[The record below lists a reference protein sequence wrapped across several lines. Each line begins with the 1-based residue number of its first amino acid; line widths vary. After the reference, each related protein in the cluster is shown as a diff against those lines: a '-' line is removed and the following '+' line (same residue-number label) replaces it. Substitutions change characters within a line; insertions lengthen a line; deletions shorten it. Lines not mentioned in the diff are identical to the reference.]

1 MIVHADDDVAVAGEH
16 LGIPPEVP
24 AVDMRRM
31 RASVNRVQQRPLFA
45 RVEIGRVRDPDLD
58 GLPAPTAY
66 RQLTR
71 RAESNPGKQRAVETF
86 DRPLAA
92 AVGIEREQRRR
103 MGVRGAIDDDTAAV
117 ARQRKAGDHSATRY
131 HRRHGIAKPEPV
143 ESLPAMIFDKHVK
156 RRGVGRPGMPGRAAI
171 ES

>member
-86 DRPLAA
+86 DRPFAA
-92 AVGIEREQRRR
+92 AVGSEREQRRR
-103 MGVRGAIDDDTAAV
+103 MREHRAIQGDAAAV
-117 ARQRKAGDHSATRY
+117 ARQRKASDHSAARY
-131 HRRHGIAKPEPV
+131 HRRQGIVEPQPV
-143 ESLPAMIFDKHVK
+143 ESLPAMIFDEHVQ
-156 RRGVGRPGMPGRAAI
+156 RRGVGRPGVPARGAI
-171 ES
+171 EP